1 LAGTVRVKGLREL
14 DRALRKMDKEL
25 SREMRSTLK
34 EAAEIVAVDARARFS
49 DISPASASSMRARA
63 KAKGATVEQSKG
75 RTTGKRPDYGA
86 LQMRRAL
93 LPALEAKQEQVV
105 EKVDDLIGRLG
116 SRNGF

>member
-1 LAGTVRVKGLREL
+1 MAETVRVKGLREL

-25 SREMRSTLK
+25 SRELRSTLK
-34 EAAEIVAVDARARFS
+34 EAAEIVAVDARSRFER
-49 DISPASASSMRARA
+49 ISPSSAASMRARA
-63 KAKGATVEQSKG
+63 KAKGATVEQAKG

-86 LQMRRAL
+86 LQMRTAL
-93 LPALEAKQEQVV
+93 LPALEAKQEQVI